1 MITHKNI
8 SLFFIFLLLLL
19 FLLNLYNAIHF
30 LWFVVIILLWIGI
43 NAFGSARIS
52 SNYHVEAF
60 CNNPLETEKKIA
72 LTFDDG
78 PSIYTLE
85 VLELL
90 KKYNAKATFFCI
102 GKNIETHPEILQKV
116 IDEGHLVGNH
126 SYSHSKFF
134 DFYNA
139 KKITEEIQ
147 KADALLEKFTS
158 RKINFFRPP
167 YGVTTPSIRRALK
180 VTGHKTIG
188 WNIRSLDGGT
198 KNQELIFNRIKKR
211 VSPGGIVLLHDTAE
225 HSVLVLEQFLQF
237 LQQNNYEVISVEEL
251 LKLNAYEIGRG

>member
-8 SLFFIFLLLLL
+8 SLFFIFLLLVL
-19 FLLNLYNAIHF
+19 FLLNLYLAIHF
-30 LWFVVIILLWIGI
+30 LWFVALVLVWIGI

-52 SNYHVEAF
+52 SNYHVKAF
-60 CNNPLETEKKIA
+60 CSNPLETEKKIA

-78 PSIYTLE
+78 PSEFTLE
-85 VLELL
+85 VLALL

-102 GKNIETHPEILQKV
+102 GKNIETHREILQKV

-134 DFYNA
+134 DFYHEDKITRELRKTDQLLEQFTS
-139 KKITEEIQ
+139 KKIH
-147 KADALLEKFTS
+147 
-158 RKINFFRPP
+158 FFRPP

-180 VTGHKTIG
+180 ITGHKTIG

-198 KNQELIFNRIKKR
+198 TNVDLILNRIKKR
-211 VSPGGIVLLHDTAE
+211 VSPGGIVLLHDTAP

-237 LQQNNYEVISVEEL
+237 LQQNNYEVVSLEEL
-251 LKLNAYEIGRG
+251 LNLNAYEN

>member
-30 LWFVVIILLWIGI
+30 LWFVVIILVWIGI

-52 SNYHVEAF
+52 SNYHVKAF
-60 CNNPLETEKKIA
+60 CSNPLETEKKIA

-102 GKNIETHPEILQKV
+102 GKNIETHPQILQKV

-147 KADALLEKFTS
+147 KTDALLEKLTS
-158 RKINFFRPP
+158 KKINFFRPP

-198 KNQELIFNRIKKR
+198 QNQELIFNRLIKHI
-211 VSPGGIVLLHDTAE
+211 SPGGIVLLHDTAE

>member
-8 SLFFIFLLLLL
+8 SIFFIFLLLLL
-19 FLLNLYNAIHF
+19 FLLNLYIAIHF
-30 LWFVVIILLWIGI
+30 IWFVVIILVWIGI
-43 NAFGSARIS
+43 NSFGSSRIS
-52 SNYHVEAF
+52 SNYHVKAY
-60 CNNPLETEKKIA
+60 CNNPAETEKKIA

-90 KKYNAKATFFCI
+90 KKYNSKAAFFCI
-102 GKNIETHPEILQKV
+102 GKNIEQHPEILKKV
-116 IDEGHLVGNH
+116 ISEGHLVGNH

-147 KADALLEKFTS
+147 KTDQLLEKFTAG
-158 RKINFFRPP
+158 KINFFRPP

-180 VTGHKTIG
+180 ITGHKTIG

-198 KNQELIFNRIKKR
+198 QNQELILNRMIKHI
-211 VSPGGIVLLHDTAE
+211 SPGGIVLLHDTGS

-237 LQQNNYEVISVEEL
+237 LQQNNYQVVSIEEL
-251 LKLNAYEIGRG
+251 LNLKAYAH

>member
-19 FLLNLYNAIHF
+19 FLLNLYIAIHF
-30 LWFVVIILLWIGI
+30 LWFIVIILIWIGI

-52 SNYHVEAF
+52 SNYHVKAF
-60 CNNPLETEKKIA
+60 CSNPFETEKKIA

-78 PSIYTLE
+78 PSIYTLD
-85 VLELL
+85 VLALL

-102 GKNIETHPEILQKV
+102 GKNIEMHPEILQKV
-116 IDEGHLVGNH
+116 ISEGHLVGNH

-139 KKITEEIQ
+139 KKITEEI
-147 KADALLEKFTS
+147 KRTDTLLEKFTS
-158 RKINFFRPP
+158 KKINFFRPP

-198 KNQELIFNRIKKR
+198 QNQELIFNRLIKHI
-211 VSPGGIVLLHDTAE
+211 SPGGIVLLHDTGE

-237 LQQNNYEVISVEEL
+237 LQQNNYQVVSIEEL
-251 LKLNAYEIGRG
+251 LNLKAYEN

>member
-8 SLFFIFLLLLL
+8 SLFFLFLLLLL
-19 FLLNLYNAIHF
+19 VLLNLYTAISW
-30 LWFVVIILLWIGI
+30 LWFIAIVLIWLGI
-43 NAFGSARIS
+43 NAVGSARIS
-52 SNYHVEAF
+52 SNYHVKAY
-60 CNNPLETEKKIA
+60 CNNPSETEKKIA

-78 PSIYTLE
+78 PSEFTLE

-102 GKNIETHPEILQKV
+102 GKNIEIHPEIVKQ
-116 IDEGHLVGNH
+116 IIAEGHLLGNH

-139 KKITEEIQ
+139 KKITDEIQ
-147 KADALLEKFTS
+147 TTDSLLEKFTS
-158 RKINFFRPP
+158 KKINFFRPP
-167 YGVTTPSIRRALK
+167 YGVTTPSIRRALQL
-180 VTGHKTIG
+180 TGHKVIG

-198 KNQELIFNRIKKR
+198 KNQGLIFNRIIKR
-211 VSPGGIVLLHDTAE
+211 VSPGGIVLLHDTAS

-237 LQQNNYEVISVEEL
+237 LQQNNYKVISTEEL
-251 LKLNAYEIGRG
+251 LNLKAYEN

>member
-19 FLLNLYNAIHF
+19 FLLNLYNALHF
-30 LWFVVIILLWIGI
+30 LWFVVIILVWLGI

-52 SNYHVEAF
+52 SNYHVKAF
-60 CNNPLETEKKIA
+60 CSNPLETGKKIA

-102 GKNIETHPEILQKV
+102 GKNIEAHPEILQKV

-139 KKITEEIQ
+139 KKITEELQ
-147 KADALLEKFTS
+147 KTDALLEKFTS
-158 RKINFFRPP
+158 KKINFFRPP

-198 KNQELIFNRIKKR
+198 KNQELIFNRLIKHI
-211 VSPGGIVLLHDTAE
+211 SPGGIVLLHDTAE

>member
-8 SLFFIFLLLLL
+8 SIFFIFLLLLL
-19 FLLNLYNAIHF
+19 FILSLYIAINF
-30 LWFVVIILLWIGI
+30 WWFFGIVLIWLGI

-52 SNYHVEAF
+52 SNYHVKAF
-60 CNNPLETEKKIA
+60 CNNPSETEKKIA

-78 PSIYTLE
+78 PSIFTLE

-102 GKNIETHPEILQKV
+102 GKNIEKHPEIVKQ
-116 IDEGHLVGNH
+116 IIIEGHLVGNH
-126 SYSHSKFF
+126 SYNHSKFF
-134 DFYNA
+134 DFYHED
-139 KKITEEIQ
+139 KVTDELRKTD
-147 KADALLEKFTS
+147 KLLENFTTK
-158 RKINFFRPP
+158 KINFFRPP

-180 VTGHKTIG
+180 ITGHKVIG

-198 KNQELIFNRIKKR
+198 KNQNIIFNRIIKR
-211 VSPGGIVLLHDTAE
+211 VSPGGIVLLHDTGS

-237 LQQNNYEVISVEEL
+237 LQQNNYKVISVEEL
-251 LKLNAYEIGRG
+251 LNLKAYEN

>member
-19 FLLNLYNAIHF
+19 FLLNIYIAIHF
-30 LWFVVIILLWIGI
+30 LWFIVIILIWIGI

-52 SNYHVEAF
+52 SNYHVKAF
-60 CNNPLETEKKIA
+60 CSNPFETEKKIA

-78 PSIYTLE
+78 PSIYTLD
-85 VLELL
+85 VLALL

-102 GKNIETHPEILQKV
+102 GKNIEMHPEILQKV
-116 IDEGHLVGNH
+116 ISEGHLVGNH

-139 KKITEEIQ
+139 KKITEEI
-147 KADALLEKFTS
+147 KRTDMLLEKFTS

-198 KNQELIFNRIKKR
+198 QNQELIFNRLIKHI
-211 VSPGGIVLLHDTAE
+211 SPGGIVLLHDTGE

-237 LQQNNYEVISVEEL
+237 LQQNNYQVVSIEEL
-251 LKLNAYEIGRG
+251 LNLKAYEIERG

>member
-19 FLLNLYNAIHF
+19 LLLNLYTAINRV
-30 LWFVVIILLWIGI
+30 WFIAIVLIWLGI
-43 NAFGSARIS
+43 NAFGSSRIS
-52 SNYHVEAF
+52 SNYHIKAF

-78 PSIYTLE
+78 PSEFTLE

-90 KKYNAKATFFCI
+90 KKYNASATFFCI
-102 GKNIETHPEILQKV
+102 GKNIERHPEIIKQ
-116 IDEGHLVGNH
+116 IIAEGHLVGNH

-139 KKITEEIQ
+139 ATIIGEIQ
-147 KADALLEKFTS
+147 KTDILLEKYTS
-158 RKINFFRPP
+158 KKINFFRPP

-180 VTGHKTIG
+180 VTGHNVIG

-198 KNQELIFNRIKKR
+198 KNQELIFNRIIKR
-211 VSPGGIVLLHDTAE
+211 VSPGGIVLLHDTAT

-237 LQQNNYEVISVEEL
+237 LQQNNYKVISTEEL
-251 LKLNAYEIGRG
+251 LNLKAYAN

>member
-8 SLFFIFLLLLL
+8 SLFFLFLLLLLL
-19 FLLNLYNAIHF
+19 FLKLYIAINWV
-30 LWFVVIILLWIGI
+30 WFIAIVLIWLGI
-43 NAFGSARIS
+43 NAVGSSIIS
-52 SNYHVEAF
+52 SNYHVKAY

-78 PSIYTLE
+78 PSDFTLE

-90 KKYNAKATFFCI
+90 KKYKVKATFFCI
-102 GKNIETHPEILQKV
+102 GKNIEKHPEIVKQI

-126 SYSHSKFF
+126 SYSHSNFF
-134 DFYNA
+134 DFYTA
-139 KKITEEIQ
+139 KTIREEI
-147 KADALLEKFTS
+147 KKTDTLLEKYTS
-158 RKINFFRPP
+158 KKINFFRPP

-180 VTGHKTIG
+180 TTGHKVIG

-198 KNQELIFNRIKKR
+198 KNQNLIFNRIIKR
-211 VSPGGIVLLHDTAE
+211 ISPGGIVLLHDTGS

-237 LQQNNYEVISVEEL
+237 LQQNNYKVISTEEL
-251 LKLNAYEIGRG
+251 LNLKAYEN

>member
-19 FLLNLYNAIHF
+19 FLLNFYIAIHF
-30 LWFVVIILLWIGI
+30 GWFVTIILIWLGI
-43 NAFGSARIS
+43 NAFGSSRIS
-52 SNYHVEAF
+52 SNYHVKAF

-78 PSIYTLE
+78 PSVFTLD
-85 VLELL
+85 VLKLL

-102 GKNIETHPEILQKV
+102 GKNIESHPEIVKQ
-116 IDEGHLVGNH
+116 IIAEGHLVGNH
-126 SYSHSKFF
+126 SYSHSPFF

-139 KKITEEIQ
+139 KKITEELQ
-147 KADALLEKFTS
+147 KTDILLEKFTS
-158 RKINFFRPP
+158 KKINFFRPP
-167 YGVTTPSIRRALK
+167 YGVTTPSIRRALQL
-180 VTGHKTIG
+180 TGHKVIG
-188 WNIRSLDGGT
+188 WSIRSLDGGT
-198 KNQELIFNRIKKR
+198 KNQNLIFNRIIKR
-211 VSPGGIVLLHDTAE
+211 VSPGGIVLLHDTGS

-251 LKLNAYEIGRG
+251 LNLKAYEIERG

>member
-19 FLLNLYNAIHF
+19 FLLNLYIAIHF
-30 LWFVVIILLWIGI
+30 LWFIVIILIWIGI

-52 SNYHVEAF
+52 SNYHVKAF
-60 CNNPLETEKKIA
+60 CSNPFETEKKIA

-78 PSIYTLE
+78 PSIYTLD
-85 VLELL
+85 VLALL

-116 IDEGHLVGNH
+116 ISEGHLVGNH

-139 KKITEEIQ
+139 KKITEEI
-147 KADALLEKFTS
+147 KRTDMLLEKFTS
-158 RKINFFRPP
+158 GKINFFRPP

-198 KNQELIFNRIKKR
+198 QNQELIFNRLIKHI
-211 VSPGGIVLLHDTAE
+211 SPGGIVLLHDTGE

-237 LQQNNYEVISVEEL
+237 LQQNNYQVVSIEEL
-251 LKLNAYEIGRG
+251 LNLKAYEN

>member
-8 SLFFIFLLLLL
+8 SIFFIFLLLLL
-19 FLLNLYNAIHF
+19 LLLNLYTAINIWCF
-30 LWFVVIILLWIGI
+30 LALIFLWIGI
-43 NAFGSARIS
+43 NAFGSSRIS
-52 SNYHVEAF
+52 SNYHVKAF

-78 PSIYTLE
+78 PSEFTLE
-85 VLELL
+85 VLALL

-102 GKNIETHPEILQKV
+102 GKNVETHPEIVKQ
-116 IDEGHLVGNH
+116 IIIEGHLVGNH

-139 KKITEEIQ
+139 KQILEEIE
-147 KADALLEKFTS
+147 KTDSLLEKYTS
-158 RKINFFRPP
+158 KKINFFRPP

-180 VTGHKTIG
+180 ITGHKTIG
-188 WNIRSLDGGT
+188 WNIRSFDGGT
-198 KNQELIFNRIKKR
+198 TNVELILNRIIKR
-211 VSPGGIVLLHDTAE
+211 VSPGGIVLLHDTGS

-237 LQQNNYEVISVEEL
+237 LQQNNYEVVSIEEL
-251 LKLNAYEIGRG
+251 LNLKAYEIERG